1 MVARRTVLSAL
12 QALPGV
18 ESAWVHAPTNQVSA
32 EFDNT
37 QVCAD
42 ELVDAI
48 IEAGFSA
55 NVVTQA
61 EEAPSPAVK
70 PEPTTETQPCCGDA
84 ADEPMETVAEG
95 EP

>member
-1 MVARRTVLSAL
+1 
-12 QALPGV
+12 V

-32 EFDNT
+32 EFDNA

-61 EEAPSPAVK
+61 VIAQGVCSVAAAK
-70 PEPTTETQPCCGDA
+70 AAA
-84 ADEPMETVAEG
+84 ADDIGDT
-95 EP
+95 

>member
-1 MVARRTVLSAL
+1 MLSAL

-32 EFDNT
+32 EFDNA

-61 EEAPSPAVK
+61 VIAQGVCSVAAAK
-70 PEPTTETQPCCGDA
+70 AAA
-84 ADEPMETVAEG
+84 ADDIGDT
-95 EP
+95 

>member
-1 MVARRTVLSAL
+1 VLSAL

-32 EFDNT
+32 EFDNA

-55 NVVTQA
+55 NVVRQA
-61 EEAPSPAVK
+61 VIAQGVCSVAAAK
-70 PEPTTETQPCCGDA
+70 AAA
-84 ADEPMETVAEG
+84 ADDIRDT
-95 EP
+95 